1 MIGSGHVGLATAV
14 CLKSCANTVVAVD
27 SDAAKVAGLA
37 DGPST
42 YLRPA
47 SAT

>member
-14 CLKSCANTVVAVD
+14 SLKSCANTVVAVD
-27 SDAAKVAGLA
+27 SDAAKVARLA
-37 DGPST
+37 DRQST
-42 YLRPA
+42 YMRPA